1 MNFSDDLFVLPP
13 TSGGA
18 TTDFK
23 LLTATTLKTSALD
36 IYAEPI
42 ILVDDSVDVKT
53 TDIHTVDINKV
64 LAVNGPAII
73 QILTDLPSTHPLNE
87 LVFKNDKKLIKNDVV
102 PEQVVFIALFN
113 QLFFLGVANDIL
125 SVSFTASFKD
135 KFEGL
140 KLVYEDHVVKTKKG
154 KYFDEDAKLTLY
166 VANLQNLL
174 KVKSVL
180 PYAEFKAAIVGS
192 GIYSIMQYI
201 QNGTLSG
208 GPPGAAADA
217 PAPGARAPGAK
228 APAAAPCPPCDN
240 EEPDD
245 DLQFDESLGEVRALL
260 DKCLDDKDQKDAIIT
275 QCNDKLKAKDAQIK
289 KLTDDLN
296 DSKAEEQDIREKY
309 DELKSDLRGTGSA
322 TDLKSQLALAIAD
335 NKEKNDKIRA
345 LEKQVNQHRDY
356 DDKVAE
362 LSACQ
367 SELADT
373 KAELKKKE
381 DELKDCQDMV
391 MNLRLLLAARSSS
404 LQVDMGKNSKGE
416 QLEIGDI
423 VEEPTIGDALIVQK
437 THNEGIVLADLTT
450 GAPDDTTSPTVL
462 KNPTDPTI
470 VIKQRKQLTKKKGI
484 KRTRTQRFHN
494 VITTL
499 RKNKKLTATKKAWPF
514 GKYKDGT
521 DIMTSDRVEVN
532 SPGQPKTKGIILSF
546 TDPELF
552 KDDKSKQPFL
562 NKFAVLKVDDTF
574 KPVEPRQIISVF
586 KDDKTFIK
594 RK

>member
-1 MNFSDDLFVLPP
+1 MNFSDDLFVLSP
-13 TSGGA
+13 TSGGGP
-18 TTDFK
+18 TDFT
-23 LLTATTLKTSALD
+23 LVTAKDLKPIELD
-36 IYAEPI
+36 IYAKNF
-42 ILVDDSVDVKT
+42 ILVDDSVDVNVA
-53 TDIHTVDINKV
+53 DIHTVDINKV
-64 LAVNGPAII
+64 LAINGPAVI

-87 LVFKNDKKLIKNDVV
+87 LVFKNEKKLVKADVV
-102 PEQVVFIALFN
+102 PEQIVFIAFFN
-113 QLFFLGVANDIL
+113 QLFLFGIANDIL
-125 SVSFTASFKD
+125 SVDFTASFKD

-140 KLVYEDHVVKTKKG
+140 KKVYEDHVVKTKKG
-154 KYFDEDAKLTLY
+154 KYFDEDANMTKY
-166 VANLQNLL
+166 VADLQNLI

-180 PYAEFKAAIVGS
+180 PYDDFKAAIVGS
-192 GIYSIMQYI
+192 GIYAVMQYI
-201 QNGTLSG
+201 QNGLLSG
-208 GPPGAAADA
+208 APIGDVGSPGPTSGRSGSISGPV
-217 PAPGARAPGAK
+217 
-228 APAAAPCPPCDN
+228 PCPPCDN
-240 EEPDD
+240 PDPDD

-450 GAPDDTTSPTVL
+450 GAPDDRTSPTVL

-586 KDDKTFIK
+586 KDDMTFIK